1 MPASHQTQLSR
12 CDWCLSDA
20 LYQHYHDSEWGVPCT
35 EDQKLF
41 EFLILESAQA
51 GLSWITILRKRG
63 NYRRAFSDFR
73 AERVARFNTRSI
85 ERLLCDPGIVRNKLK
100 IKSAINNAQK
110 FLEVQQQAGSFSN
123 YLWGFV
129 DGAAIQNYWM
139 DLQQVPSTTPLSEII
154 SKDMK
159 QRGFQFFGKT
169 ICYAY
174 MQAIGMV
181 NDHTVSC
188 FRHGECQG
196 QI

>member
-1 MPASHQTQLSR
+1 MPASQQTQLSR
-12 CDWCLSDA
+12 CDWCLSDV

-51 GLSWITILRKRG
+51 GLAWITILRKRE

-85 ERLLCDPGIVRNKLK
+85 ERLMCDSGIVRNKLK

-129 DGAAIQNYWM
+129 DGTAIQNHWLN
-139 DLQQVPSTTPLSEII
+139 LQQVPSTTPLSETI

-188 FRHGECQG
+188 FRHGECQS
-196 QI
+196 QM